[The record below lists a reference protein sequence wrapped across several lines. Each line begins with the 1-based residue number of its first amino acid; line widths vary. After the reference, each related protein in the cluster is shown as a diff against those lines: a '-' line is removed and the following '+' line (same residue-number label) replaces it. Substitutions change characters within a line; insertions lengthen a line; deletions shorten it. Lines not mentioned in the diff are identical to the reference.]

1 MSKGQT
7 SRVNFS
13 LYLSPTQ
20 SQADRQTMSV
30 LQQLHSQLKQ
40 SDSDRNDVN
49 METRQFH
56 RDVYLAGLQLHSLSP
71 QLCHHV
77 AESIGRE
84 HLTLNELIK
93 ELQQCHLLPITLTE
107 SVPEVRENEDFSA
120 QQLEQLRQ
128 LLAQSIPVPHTVEPT
143 SAAIREKA
151 ESAELSREQQ
161 AEFAHLRTELERMNK
176 LLEQQNLQLQ
186 QLRLNN
192 RSAAS
197 AEPARIGNTEEIEL
211 ADIVSSTE
219 KMKKIRQKGIF

>member
-1 MSKGQT
+1 
-7 SRVNFS
+7 
-13 LYLSPTQ
+13 
-20 SQADRQTMSV
+20 
-30 LQQLHSQLKQ
+30 
-40 SDSDRNDVN
+40 
-49 METRQFH
+49 
-56 RDVYLAGLQLHSLSP
+56 
-71 QLCHHV
+71 
-77 AESIGRE
+77 
-84 HLTLNELIK
+84 
-93 ELQQCHLLPITLTE
+93 LPIALTE
-107 SVPEVRENEDFSA
+107 SVPEVRENEDFST

-151 ESAELSREQQ
+151 ESTELSREQQ
-161 AEFAHLRTELERMNK
+161 AEFTHLRTELERMNK